1 MSRHYPFCLSTLP
14 TVCAASL
21 ALLMPASVSPLLAQ
35 TAPQQTA
42 QQAALSDHAKTDNKT
57 EQKPSAESAPP
68 QAAPTAAANPAAQKG
83 ITGKAIDK
91 VKEVAKSAGD
101 IFSRVPCLP
110 PKGGSKS
117 MGSLPHVASKLV
129 AGQPVVIIAFGS
141 SSTAGYGATSPD
153 FNYPNRLAAQLRRQ
167 YPTADIS
174 VVNAGKGGEDAPE
187 MMKRLQTAVIDMQPD
202 LVIWQVGT
210 NAVLRNLDPGE
221 TAKLVEEG
229 IARIQAAGADVVLI
243 DPQYSPKVNEHAE
256 SAGKMMKLL
265 EQGRRASQGRP
276 LPALRGDE
284 RLAREAGD
292 PDREFRDRRRPAH
305 ERLGLRLLRATARR
319 RHHQVGRPDQA
330 RRQRARG
337 RAGVSADVIDVPV
350 GWAKA
355 RMRAPVPTSLS
366 AARAAEMVGT
376 LRFAP
381 TLQQSARPHAFSS
394 AASKSSI
401 RSSACSS
408 PAEKRMK
415 PSLMPSSARASG
427 VSR

>member
-14 TVCAASL
+14 TVFFAASL
-21 ALLMPASVSPLLAQ
+21 ALLMPASVSPLHAE

-42 QQAALSDHAKTDNKT
+42 QQAALSDHAKTENKT
-57 EQKPSAESAPP
+57 EKKPSAESAPP
-68 QAAPTAAANPAAQKG
+68 QAAQTVAVNPAAQKG

-187 MMKRLQTAVIDMQPD
+187 MMKRLQTAVIDMHPD
-202 LVIWQVGT
+202 MVIWQVGT

-243 DPQYSPKVNEHAE
+243 DPQYSPRINEHAE
-256 SAGKMMKLL
+256 SAGKMMTLL
-265 EQGRRASQGRP
+265 NKTAE
-276 LPALRGDE
+276 LRKVGIFPRFAVMKDW
-284 RLAREAGD
+284 
-292 PDREFRDRRRPAH
+292 H
-305 ERLGLRLLRATARR
+305 ERQAIPIENFVIADGLHMSDWGYACFAQLLGDDIIRS
-319 RHHQVGRPDQA
+319 VGQIKL
-330 RRQRARG
+330 
-337 RAGVSADVIDVPV
+337 GVHVPADV
-350 GWAKA
+350 
-355 RMRAPVPTSLS
+355 RTY
-366 AARAAEMVGT
+366 
-376 LRFAP
+376 
-381 TLQQSARPHAFSS
+381 RP
-394 AASKSSI
+394 
-401 RSSACSS
+401 
-408 PAEKRMK
+408 M
-415 PSLMPSSARASG
+415 
-427 VSR
+427 